1 MKKLFKFP
9 KRKTSSIDAVDS
21 ASIASD
27 LRENEMGKFHKAAWQ
42 NDMAKLE
49 QLVKIVDVN
58 QIDKQNRTA
67 LHVACAR
74 GNVEVVKFLIE
85 KNAQINLCDNQNRSA
100 LMKAVQEQR
109 ELCANILLE
118 NKADPNLMDSDG
130 NTVLHLASSIPL
142 ISTVI
147 LLVKHDA
154 DINAKNLEGISP
166 LTVAVQEDHIEVAE
180 YLLKKGANVNI
191 LDRHRRSPLM
201 MAAGNGHIDMTR
213 LLLQFKANVELTD
226 SKGQSATD
234 YAEME
239 YHDHCSL
246 LIAEHRKKQAASIQI
261 HSSPSKNQSKSFERT
276 SSKDAVSLDR
286 VSSAS
291 ARKEDP
297 TQKECDMSQ
306 LFKILTQLGKDK
318 NEKFDLEE
326 IGSDCDKTSN
336 ASKITLPEGSLVSQI
351 SEEFPECSTS
361 SMEVREVEV
370 HPKGPGRNISD
381 VMHLSPQTKLHS
393 KKPFLESDKSDYDQD
408 IMFVSCYDAKTED
421 RRRKGVVG
429 PGSPCASIMSRD
441 IRSQLQSDTPVGRKQ
456 KGRKTEWSF
465 QAAKDA
471 AQIVSMKNLSTT
483 SDIGGRGSDGHA
495 SEKTESSMSRKESS
509 LRSKDMSTQ
518 PETPL
523 HSKKQAP
530 SAGRPLGESPVS
542 HQRFSIANKP
552 DDQTVEKISQL
563 AVVSKTR
570 PAKVLPSSR
579 DLAVNDDSTLSDVS
593 DDEGRWQAKQKPKK
607 QRIDEMEISEELDEI
622 TSSSDLTLDEC
633 ELPPPTHQGTSF
645 IPANLS
651 PSERPFKMKLDGF
664 MGQQNKLP
672 ILKPKEHHSCAGKMT
687 KLKTEKAEL
696 KNKIEEV
703 KDDQCA
709 MEHKQM
715 QMESEI
721 TNLRLSTKQQQE
733 DCLNTIRM
741 AHINNEKLEEELRQ
755 AHVQLSQE
763 RCTNA
768 QLQQKL
774 KSQDC
779 KQHTIEE
786 DYKRIKHNEEHL
798 RTELEV
804 TQTHSSTK
812 QRDLAEENEALKEQL
827 EDIRQDL
834 RLTNDNQAQSVLE
847 WNNMITGL
855 KCEVTLANA
864 RLEAQYQAHN
874 VLEAETQ
881 AVRARLAEAEQL
893 RSEMEK
899 TLLQEKE
906 EQQRLRDKL
915 ASEIASQ
922 REAVAKLSQ
931 KLAKAKAHGN
941 TMENEVHRVE
951 AQLIE
956 KNAQIATLQR
966 EMDLIKAHVKE
977 LEALLQTEKDLVSW
991 AGARQEATQE
1001 LLGQAQ
1007 SEGILVRQKLEE
1019 AQKQCV
1025 AKELAVTDAQKCFTE
1040 ILAKLRSDCEG
1051 RVQLVQDRNQDL
1063 ATKAAE
1069 LREHIH
1075 QLQEEKNEREAC
1087 LRQLQAELADSLKK
1101 LSKCEASL
1109 EVYMRYRSESEEEKT
1124 RLHKEA
1130 DRFKRKME
1138 EKESHCIQAEKQV
1151 TDLRSRLDEREQ
1163 QLIIAAQ
1170 KQKEALSVAAAT
1182 NISVKQLE
1190 EAVYRLKALL
1200 KGAKK
1205 KLQDYRASEIEREKA
1220 NELQAELNRQMSFR
1234 SLLEKNKKQLEEEV
1248 QSLRRRM
1255 ETNMV
1260 EQKHVEQYRREIE
1273 EKARQEIQKKIH
1285 EVNLFLQ
1292 SQAATQEAQ
1301 DQIKATT
1308 EVSLRSK
1315 IQELEGE
1322 LKRARSIQHDTIAQR
1337 DALHKELK
1345 RYRQMHREEQWLRKS
1360 LSNDLKRTNSR
1371 LTEANSK
1378 LLSERCKSLVAS
1390 GTPGTTGPLPST
1402 SGTMAAP
1409 YRMRNSRILN
1419 PVAEGQ
1425 GSNVEDYLSKR

>member
-1 MKKLFKFP
+1 
-9 KRKTSSIDAVDS
+9 
-21 ASIASD
+21 
-27 LRENEMGKFHKAAWQ
+27 
-42 NDMAKLE
+42 
-49 QLVKIVDVN
+49 
-58 QIDKQNRTA
+58 
-67 LHVACAR
+67 
-74 GNVEVVKFLIE
+74 
-85 KNAQINLCDNQNRSA
+85 
-100 LMKAVQEQR
+100 MKAVQEQR

-166 LTVAVQEDHIEVAE
+166 LTVAVQEDNIEVAE

-191 LDRHRRSPLM
+191 LDRHRRTPLM
-201 MAAGNGHIDMTR
+201 MAAGNGHVDMMR
-213 LLLQFKANVELTD
+213 LLFQFKANVDLTD
-226 SKGQSATD
+226 SKGQSAAD

-246 LIAEHRKKQAASIQI
+246 LIAEHKKKQAAPAQV
-261 HSSPSKNQSKSFERT
+261 HSSPSKKPSKSFERAP
-276 SSKDAVSLDR
+276 SKDAVSVDR

-291 ARKEDP
+291 ARKEDSK
-297 TQKECDMSQ
+297 QKECDMTQ
-306 LFKILTQLGKDK
+306 LLKILSQLGKDK
-318 NEKFDLEE
+318 SEKFDLEE
-326 IGSDCDKTSN
+326 IGSDYDKTSN
-336 ASKITLPEGSLVSQI
+336 TSKRTMPEGSMVSQI

-361 SMEVREVEV
+361 SMEVRDPEV
-370 HPKGPGRNISD
+370 HPKAAERNISD
-381 VMHLSPQTKLHS
+381 VIHLSPKPQLRS
-393 KKPFLESDKSDYDQD
+393 KKPLLESDKSDFDHD
-408 IMFVSCYDAKTED
+408 VIFVSCFEGKAEE

-429 PGSPCASIMSRD
+429 PGSPCASILSRD
-441 IRSQLQSDTPVGRKQ
+441 LRSQLQSDTPVSRKP

-465 QAAKDA
+465 QVAKDA
-471 AQIVSMKNLSTT
+471 AQIVSMKNQSNT

-495 SEKTESSMSRKESS
+495 SEKTETSMSRKESS
-509 LRSKDMSTQ
+509 LRSKEMSTQ
-518 PETPL
+518 AETPL
-523 HSKKQAP
+523 PPKKQAP
-530 SAGRPLGESPVS
+530 SAGARPLGESPMP
-542 HQRFSIANKP
+542 HQRFPIANKP

-570 PAKVLPSSR
+570 PAKVLPTTK

-633 ELPPPTHQGTSF
+633 ELPAPTHQGTTF

-651 PSERPFKMKLDGF
+651 PSERPFKMKLDAF

-672 ILKPKEHHSCAGKMT
+672 VLKPKDHHSCAEKLT
-687 KLKTEKAEL
+687 KLKNEKAEL

-709 MEHKQM
+709 MEHKHM
-715 QMESEI
+715 QMENEI

-779 KQHTIEE
+779 KQHTMEE

-804 TQTHSSTK
+804 TQAHSSTK

-864 RLEAQYQAHN
+864 RLEAQYQAHS

-881 AVRARLAEAEQL
+881 ALRARLAEAEQL

-899 TLLQEKE
+899 ALLQEKE

-915 ASEIASQ
+915 ASEIAGQ

-951 AQLIE
+951 SQLIE
-956 KNAQIATLQR
+956 KNAQIGTTQR
-966 EMDLIKAHVKE
+966 EMDLINAHVKE
-977 LEALLQTEKDLVSW
+977 LEGLLQTEKDLVSW

-1007 SEGILVRQKLEE
+1007 SEGILLRQKLEE

-1040 ILAKLRSDCEG
+1040 ILAKLRSDCED

-1075 QLQEEKNEREAC
+1075 QLQEEKNEREAS

-1109 EVYMRYRSESEEEKT
+1109 EVYMRYRSEAEEEKT

-1138 EKESHCIQAEKQV
+1138 EKESHFIQAEKQV
-1151 TDLRSRLDEREQ
+1151 TELRSRLDEREQ

-1205 KLQDYRASEIEREKA
+1205 KLQDYRASELEREKA
-1220 NELQAELNRQMSFR
+1220 KELQAELNRQMSFR

-1255 ETNMV
+1255 ESNTV
-1260 EQKHVEQYRREIE
+1260 EHKHVEQYRREIE

-1378 LLSERCKSLVAS
+1378 LLSERCKSLVSS
-1390 GTPGTTGPLPST
+1390 GTTSSNGALPST
-1402 SGTMAAP
+1402 SGTTAAP

-1425 GSNVEDYLSKR
+1425 GSNVDDYLSKKSKQSKISCSLRSDLLGDHRKSSWK